1 MSNLIRSEWYK
12 LTRNRSFWL
21 ILAALFLSAVVYC
34 FMTYLDD
41 PSDGGAL
48 DATSGLDMLRSAMG
62 GNTYIIK
69 IGLCVLAGFFVSSEY
84 STGTMKRAVSSGYS
98 RSRIIVAKMLVF
110 IGGSVLVALVFPVL
124 CLAIGSLLFGGGSL
138 PDVSASEYVIRCLG
152 LTVTLS
158 AGFAAIVALIAV
170 IFNDSG
176 KTIGIGII
184 FFFFIDGVFVMIG
197 NHLPFVLKIYE
208 YSLLNEINH
217 YADTAM
223 ASRDAVLSVVIP
235 IATAIVFVALGAY
248 AFRRKEIK

>member
-1 MSNLIRSEWYK
+1 MSNLIRSEWFK

-21 ILAALFLSAVVYC
+21 ILAVLFVSAVGYC
-34 FMTYLDD
+34 VMNALDD

-48 DATSGLDMLRSAMG
+48 DALSGLDMLTAAMG
-62 GNTYIIK
+62 GNMYIIK

-84 STGTMKRAVSSGYS
+84 SSGTMKRAVSSGYS

-110 IGGSVLVALVFPVL
+110 IAGSLLVALVFPL
-124 CLAIGSLLFGGGSL
+124 ICLGLGSLLFGVGSL
-138 PDVSASEYVIRCLG
+138 PDVSAAEYIVRCLG

-158 AGFAAIVALIAV
+158 AAFAAITALIAV

-184 FFFFIDGVFVMIG
+184 FFFFIDGVFVIIG
-197 NHLPFVLKIYE
+197 NHLPFVLKVYE
-208 YSLLNEINH
+208 YSVLNEINH

-223 ASRDAVLSVVIP
+223 ASRDVTLSVVIP
-235 IATAIVFVALGAY
+235 LATLIVFVALGVY